1 MKHRKESLG
10 GNLHDLEFGKG
21 FLNMMSSEQV
31 NNSKIDKLE
40 LNLNFLCIKEHY
52 QEGKETAYILE

>member
-1 MKHRKESLG
+1 MKKWKESLG
-10 GNLHDLEFGKG
+10 ENLHDFEFGKR

-40 LNLNFLCIKEHY
+40 LNLDILCIKEHY
-52 QEGKETAYILE
+52 QEGKETTYRLE